1 MQFHNWDNVPIMLSV
16 KQVAEVLGVSRASVY
31 AMLKEDKLPKTK
43 VGKTHKISKE
53 ALRRWIENS
62 CA

>member
-1 MQFHNWDNVPIMLSV
+1 MQFHSWENVPIMLSV
-16 KQVAEVLGVSRASVY
+16 KQVAEVLGVSRACVY
-31 AMLKEDKLPKTK
+31 TMLKEDKLPKIQ

-53 ALRRWIENS
+53 ALRRWIEDS